1 MNPLSMY
8 LAWWWKVCRL
18 EECRQGR
25 LRYVWRVRQ
34 WAVGGRGGGGGRGE
48 GGGLESAAGLISG
61 FNPTPR
67 QAKPLL
73 SVTALSYLPFTYK
86 HFPFT

>member
-1 MNPLSMY
+1 MKTGFDFETNSSSQMNPLSMY

-34 WAVGGRGGGGGRGE
+34 WAVGGGERGVGVASLVDDKFLNFGQ
-48 GGGLESAAGLISG
+48 
-61 FNPTPR
+61 NPT
-67 QAKPLL
+67 
-73 SVTALSYLPFTYK
+73 Y
-86 HFPFT
+86 